1 VVRQPLRH
9 VGRDRLLSAEVAEAL
24 AGHILDGAWPDGQR
38 VPSEPELG
46 LQFGVSRSVVRDA
59 MRTLRTRGLVEVR
72 QGFGTI
78 VRPPSDEPHAA
89 AVLDRLVR
97 SEATIGDVVAARAA
111 LDGSVVEAAA
121 RNRSDADAGAL
132 VELAH
137 EIVRAADAADWA
149 AVEDAHARFHAGLV
163 DACHLP
169 ALAIM
174 LRPLLAIVPATGM
187 PAGRDPAHWGA
198 ETHPPVAEAVAAED
212 ADAARAAMDAH
223 YAFRH
228 DPAYAELHA
237 LPFRA
242 AGAVR
247 QRVRLGR

>member
-1 VVRQPLRH
+1 MVRQPVRH

-24 AGHILDGAWPDGQR
+24 AGHILDGAWPDGGR
-38 VPSEPELG
+38 IPSEPELG

-97 SEATIGDVVAARAA
+97 SDATIGDVVAARAA
-111 LDGSVVEAAA
+111 LDASVVEAAA
-121 RNRSDADAGAL
+121 RNRTPRDAEALVTLADA
-132 VELAH
+132 
-137 EIVRAADAADWA
+137 IVHAADAADWA
-149 AVEDAHARFHAGLV
+149 AVEAAHASFHARLV
-163 DACHLP
+163 DACRLP
-169 ALAIM
+169 ALAIV
-174 LRPLLAIVPATGM
+174 LRPLLDIVLATGM
-187 PAGRDPAHWGA
+187 PAGRDPARWGA
-198 ETHPPVAEAVAAED
+198 ESHPPVAAAVAAGD

-237 LPFRA
+237 LPFRSST
-242 AGAVR
+242 AVR
-247 QRVRLGR
+247 ARLRQAT